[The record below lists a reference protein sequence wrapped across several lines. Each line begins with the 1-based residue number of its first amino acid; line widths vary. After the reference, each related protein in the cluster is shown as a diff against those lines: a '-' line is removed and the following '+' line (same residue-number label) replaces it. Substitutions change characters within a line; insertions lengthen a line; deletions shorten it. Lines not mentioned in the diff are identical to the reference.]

1 MTRMQRDVSGH
12 RQKVLDEL
20 EAKLGYRF
28 SDRQLLDSALT
39 HASVSDGRPKKTVS
53 GDNERLEFLG
63 DRVLGLLVAEA
74 LMQAFPQAAE
84 GEMSQRL
91 HGLVSRETCAAV
103 ATSLGVGAAM
113 RLAPGETKSGG
124 RSNLTILGDACE
136 ALIAAVYLDGGFETA
151 RRIFAP
157 LWQPH
162 IRASHSR
169 SHLNPKSHLQ
179 EWAAQQKLASPK
191 YEIVERTGPDHA
203 PIFKVALTLEGYD
216 PVVASG
222 KSRQEAEKAAA
233 LSFIEH
239 AGLN

>member
-1 MTRMQRDVSGH
+1 
-12 RQKVLDEL
+12 
-20 EAKLGYRF
+20 
-28 SDRQLLDSALT
+28 
-39 HASVSDGRPKKTVS
+39 
-53 GDNERLEFLG
+53 
-63 DRVLGLLVAEA
+63 
-74 LMQAFPQAAE
+74 
-84 GEMSQRL
+84 
-91 HGLVSRETCAAV
+91 V
-103 ATSLGVGAAM
+103 ATTLGVGAAM

-136 ALIAAVYLDGGFETA
+136 ALIAAVYVDGGFEAA
-151 RRIFAP
+151 RRVFLP

-162 IRASHSR
+162 IRSGSER

-179 EWAAQQKLASPK
+179 EWAAQKKLPSPK
-191 YEIVERTGPDHA
+191 YEIVERSGPDHA
-203 PIFKVALTLEGYD
+203 PIFKIAVTIEGYD